1 MLPAAPPR
9 PMPLRARPALAALA
23 LLVAGCA
30 VSGPAAPPEPAP
42 PSALTADQAGR
53 ARAAVGALLS
63 RCRAGGCA
71 LPVGPGVELDTLAVV
86 GGVVEAR
93 FSRDLGDAPVRPAT
107 AAAFTR
113 EVADAVGRAVPGA
126 PVRVVTRGVALAE
139 LVPNAFREPSD
150 RDGSRLFAPPEPG
163 PLLVRPAAPVWEPT
177 AGLAGRHV
185 ALWPSHGWLYN
196 PDNGTW
202 GWQRARLFT
211 TVEDVYTV
219 QLVTETLVPMLER
232 AGAVALLPRERD
244 PQAAGVV
251 VDDESPG
258 YAETGTWTNAGP
270 GFGLRESY
278 PDGVNPFALGTARAG
293 RGTAAWTASL
303 PAPGPYAVHVG
314 YAGGAGRT
322 DAARYTV
329 RHAGGESAVLVN
341 QTMGG
346 GTWVYLGTWEFDG
359 PATVTLDGT
368 DDAGTV
374 SADAVRFGGGV
385 GVVARDGETS
395 GRPRWT
401 EASRYYQQ
409 FAGAPPAVYNVT
421 GEPDAD
427 YVDDYRSRG
436 EWVNWLRGAPFGPSF
451 APGDPGL
458 GVPVDLSLAWHT
470 DAGVDRDGTIGTLL
484 IYDTP
489 GMDSTG
495 VFADGTSRLANR
507 DLADG
512 LQTQIVGDLRATF
525 DPEWRRRSLWDRNYS
540 EAARPA
546 VPAVLL
552 ELLSHQN
559 FRDMQ
564 LGLDPRFQDA
574 AARAVYKAI
583 GRSLAEQRGQAFVV
597 QPLRPTHLLAML
609 EGGAVRVAWRP
620 QADPL
625 EPTATPD
632 AYVVQ
637 TRDGE
642 RGWSDGTLVR
652 AAETRLPAPPPGVVR
667 SYRVVAVN
675 AGGASAP
682 SVAVAVGLV
691 PGGAAPALVVD
702 AFDRVAPPDVVVAP
716 DSVGFTDA
724 VGVPDGRSV
733 LTVGPQLAF
742 DPDLAYESDAQ
753 PGWGASGAGLET
765 TVIAGNRRDLAATHG
780 AALLA
785 AGLSFASASDEAVE
799 AGLVDLGGYP
809 VLDLALGLE
818 RRTPTPGGADAFEA
832 LPAPLRDRLG
842 AYLDGGGALVVSGA
856 HWLSDAA
863 ADSASAAWVRRHLGV
878 EAGGAVP
885 GASALV
891 AGDSEGGAVV
901 GPVPFQTAYG
911 PERYAVRAP
920 DAVEPAAPP
929 ARPYWRYPDGRGGAV
944 ISDRTVSFGVPI
956 EAIADP
962 DQRAALLTDALG
974 ALGVR

>member
-1 MLPAAPPR
+1 MPHAVR
-9 PMPLRARPALAALA
+9 PTGSADLSVLAALA
-23 LLVAGCA
+23 VVLAGCA
-30 VSGPAAPPEPAP
+30 GSGPAAPAP
-42 PSALTADQAGR
+42 PPPPALTAERADRAG
-53 ARAAVGALLS
+53 AAVGALLS

-139 LVPNAFREPSD
+139 LVPNAFRGPGD
-150 RDGSRLFAPPEPG
+150 RDESRLFAPPEPG
-163 PLLVRPAAPVWEPT
+163 PPLVRPAAPVWEPT

-244 PQAAGVV
+244 PQAAEVI
-251 VDDESPG
+251 VDNSGPD
-258 YAETGTWTNAGP
+258 YAELGVLGQTGWSDARP
-270 GFGLRESY
+270 GFGLRNVY
-278 PDGVNPFALGTARAG
+278 GDGVNPFALGTAREGSG
-293 RGTAAWTASL
+293 REISATWLARL
-303 PAPGPYAVHVG
+303 PAPGRYAVHASWADG
-314 YAGGAGRT
+314 DNRT
-322 DAARYTV
+322 DAARYRV
-329 RHAGGESAVLVN
+329 AHAGGDTEVLVN
-341 QTMGG
+341 QQMGA
-346 GTWVYLGTWEFDG
+346 GTWVYLGTFEFEDVG
-359 PATVTLDGT
+359 WVTLRGGE
-368 DDAGTV
+368 AGTV

-470 DAGVDRDGTIGTLL
+470 DAGVDRDGTVGTLL

-512 LQTQIVGDLRATF
+512 LQTQIVDDLRATF

-559 FRDMQ
+559 FRDMR

-574 AARAVYKAI
+574 SARAVYKAI
-583 GRSLAEQRGQAFVV
+583 GRSLAEQRGQPFVV
-597 QPLRPTHLLAML
+597 QPLRPTHLLAVL

-620 QADPL
+620 QGDPL

-652 AAETRLPAPPPGVVR
+652 AAETRFPAPPPGVVR

-682 SVAVAVGLV
+682 SVAVAVGV
-691 PGGAAPALVVD
+691 TPGGAAPALVVD

-733 LTVGPQLAF
+733 LTVGPQYAF
-742 DPDLAYESDAQ
+742 DPDLAYESDVQ

-863 ADSASAAWVRRHLGV
+863 ADPASAAWVRRHLGV

-885 GASALV
+885 GASAL
-891 AGDSEGGAVV
+891 DV
-901 GPVPFQTAYG
+901 GPGRVPFQTAYG

-920 DAVEPAAPP
+920 DAVESAAPP
-929 ARPYWRYPDGRGGAV
+929 ARTLATYPSGRGGAV
-944 ISDRTVSFGVPI
+944 AFGRTASFGVPL
-956 EAIADP
+956 EAVPDP
-962 DQRAALLTDALG
+962 AQRAALLGAAL
-974 ALGVR
+974 AAAGVR